1 MATHTHATAI
11 GSSVLADDHMFE
23 AKQDAAKAQQKFEPF
38 YCARNY
44 ETAQKGLTQIA

>member
-23 AKQDAAKAQQKFEPF
+23 AKQDAAKAQQKLRAVLLYTE
-38 YCARNY
+38 
-44 ETAQKGLTQIA
+44 L